1 MDTLAFW
8 LPLLL
13 LFISALLGTAM
24 KRKARDHCL
33 KKFEGCNIILPSGE
47 ESWERG
53 ISHVFAQGL
62 ELVYEKPVKSELG
75 QISSHVL
82 HPAEVGKI
90 PYFIRPAPDA
100 DTRSGQKWKKELERI
115 RTPNFFDIT
124 LRSLLNFYNMLR
136 DAFGQ
141 ASQAVVG
148 AMSKDTTLSKIKNAD
163 KRVNELH
170 SGLVELVPNAWEPVL
185 EKYRGSVIVVERKT
199 ATGMVQESGILEDYS
214 AKYLL
219 VREVEI
225 QDPKLQDFLN
235 NASGKVKKAHDVLYN
250 RSVSMIR
257 HRVVSV

>member
-1 MDTLAFW
+1 
-8 LPLLL
+8 
-13 LFISALLGTAM
+13 
-24 KRKARDHCL
+24 
-33 KKFEGCNIILPSGE
+33 
-47 ESWERG
+47 
-53 ISHVFAQGL
+53 
-62 ELVYEKPVKSELG
+62 
-75 QISSHVL
+75 
-82 HPAEVGKI
+82 
-90 PYFIRPAPDA
+90 
-100 DTRSGQKWKKELERI
+100 
-115 RTPNFFDIT
+115 
-124 LRSLLNFYNMLR
+124 
-136 DAFGQ
+136 
-141 ASQAVVG
+141 
-148 AMSKDTTLSKIKNAD
+148 MSKDTTLSKIKNAD

-199 ATGMVQESGILEDYS
+199 ATGLVQESGILEDYS